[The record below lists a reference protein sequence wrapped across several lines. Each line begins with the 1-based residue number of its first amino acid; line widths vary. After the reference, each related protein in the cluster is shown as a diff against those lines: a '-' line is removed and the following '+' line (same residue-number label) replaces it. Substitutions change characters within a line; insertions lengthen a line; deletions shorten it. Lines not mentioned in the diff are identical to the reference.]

1 MNPFYDNPYYV
12 NRPQMY
18 PYYLRP
24 RRFNLQRTL
33 NTTIRGIQIA
43 NQVIP
48 VINQVRPLINNTRQG
63 MALLKAMNHLDD
75 IDLDEVE
82 KEIKPIEHEELFENM
97 V

>member
-12 NRPQMY
+12 YRPQMY

-48 VINQVRPLINNTRQG
+48 VINQVTSFN
-63 MALLKAMNHLDD
+63 
-75 IDLDEVE
+75 
-82 KEIKPIEHEELFENM
+82 
-97 V
+97 